1 MTTDNEER
9 RDEELAATLLELDQ
23 VVRRLR
29 RDCPWDREQSVED
42 IVTHTLEET
51 FELIDAAHAG
61 DGGEVIGE
69 LGDLLFHIFFLAH
82 LAEENG
88 WGNLAGITRGIIEKL
103 VRRHPHVYG
112 DKTAANASEV
122 VERWERIKRDQEGR
136 QGIFHDVP
144 SSLPAALY
152 AQRLQSRA
160 AAVGFDWDRPEPI
173 FAKIEEETAEL
184 KEALEAEEPQ
194 PEGTDKKR
202 GTDTEAYHEVGDML
216 FAVVNLARKLRVD
229 PELALRSAGGRF
241 QQRLELASGTGGRGG
256 RGLQPVASGPSGR
269 ILSAG
274 QELIGDVLFLTV
286 LICLTGSSFPML
298 L

>member
-1 MTTDNEER
+1 MVTTGSEEMR
-9 RDEELAATLLELDQ
+9 NKELAATLLELDQ

-29 RDCPWDREQSVED
+29 RECPWDREQSVED

-61 DGGEVIGE
+61 DGGEVTGE

-88 WGNLAGITRGIIEKL
+88 WGDLAGISRGIIEKL

-122 VERWERIKRDQEGR
+122 VERWERIKRDKEGR

-152 AQRLQSRA
+152 AQRLQARA
-160 AAVGFDWDRPEPI
+160 AAVGFDWDDPEPI

-184 KEALEAEEPQ
+184 REALEAEEPQ
-194 PEGTDKKR
+194 PEGTGKKR

-241 QQRLELASGTGGRGG
+241 QQRVELASE
-256 RGLQPVASGPSGR
+256 LAAA
-269 ILSAG
+269 AG
-274 QELIGDVLFLTV
+274 EDFSRLPQDRQEEYYQQAKG
-286 LICLTGSSFPML
+286 
-298 L
+298 

>member
-1 MTTDNEER
+1 M
-9 RDEELAATLLELDQ
+9 
-23 VVRRLR
+23 
-29 RDCPWDREQSVED
+29 
-42 IVTHTLEET
+42 
-51 FELIDAAHAG
+51 
-61 DGGEVIGE
+61 
-69 LGDLLFHIFFLAH
+69 
-82 LAEENG
+82 
-88 WGNLAGITRGIIEKL
+88 
-103 VRRHPHVYG
+103 RRHPHVYG
-112 DKTAANASEV
+112 DKTAVNASEV
-122 VERWERIKRDQEGR
+122 VERWERIKRDKEGR

-152 AQRLQSRA
+152 AQRLQARA

-241 QQRLELASGTGGRGG
+241 QQRLELAAE
-256 RGLQPVASGPSGR
+256 LAAA
-269 ILSAG
+269 AG
-274 QELIGDVLFLTV
+274 EDFSRLPQDRQEEYYQQAKG
-286 LICLTGSSFPML
+286 
-298 L
+298 

>member
-1 MTTDNEER
+1 VNHLTDDIEGPDREQ
-9 RDEELAATLLELDQ
+9 LAATLLELDA

-61 DGGEVIGE
+61 NGEEVTGE
-69 LGDLLFHIFFLAH
+69 LGDLLFHIFFLAY

-88 WGNLAGITRGIIEKL
+88 WGDLDGITRGIIEKL

-112 DKTAANASEV
+112 EAAADNAAEV

-136 QGIFHDVP
+136 EGIFHDVP
-144 SSLPAALY
+144 SSLPSALY
-152 AQRLQSRA
+152 AQRMQIRA
-160 AAVGFDWDRPEPI
+160 AAVGFDWAEAEPV
-173 FAKIEEETAEL
+173 FEKIVEETAEL
-184 KEALEAEEPQ
+184 KEALAAEESQ

-202 GTDTEAYHEVGDML
+202 GTDTAAYHEVGDML

-229 PELALRSAGGRF
+229 PELALRSAAGRF
-241 QQRLELASGTGGRGG
+241 QQRVEHAAELAAGDGEDFSGLPLDR
-256 RGLQPVASGPSGR
+256 
-269 ILSAG
+269 
-274 QELIGDVLFLTV
+274 QEEYYQRAKQ
-286 LICLTGSSFPML
+286 
-298 L
+298 